1 VKKVDLAK
9 LKVLFSLL
17 FPVDP
22 HRAKSKLTL
31 EFVATQVMEADK
43 VVTSIFAWKVSQTQL
58 QVGTAG

>member
-43 VVTSIFAWKVSQTQL
+43 VVTSIFACPAEQN
-58 QVGTAG
+58 